1 MAKRVTIRDV
11 AQLAGV
17 STATVSAVINES
29 KYVSPELDQRVRQA
43 VDQLGYKTNWL
54 ARSLKVNETK
64 TIGLV
69 FTNITSPVVSAIV
82 RAAYRMAEQAGFD
95 TFLVATDE
103 DTKREK
109 TSLQSLL
116 AKRVDGVVITPAFAQ
131 EYGHILQANK
141 AVPVIVM
148 ERKVP
153 GIECVTTNNEE
164 VSYQAVHH
172 LIEHGRR
179 RIGLVTI
186 PILGSNIDERIS
198 GYRRALDEYGL
209 YDPELVREADF
220 VGQAAFAR
228 SFDLMSRTDVDAI
241 FTTSQSTVI
250 GTLRAMRQLG
260 KRIPGDLALFGYD
273 DVPWMQVISSPL
285 STIRQPAEELAELA
299 IKRLLECLRSNERS
313 ETIHVLESSLIIR
326 QSCGCQK

>member
-29 KYVSPELDQRVRQA
+29 KYVSPGLERRVRQA
-43 VDQLGYKTNWL
+43 IDQLGYQTNWL

-69 FTNITSPVVSAIV
+69 FTNITSPIWPPIV
-82 RAAYRMAEQAGFD
+82 RAANKVAEQAGFD

-103 DTKREK
+103 DTKRERL
-109 TSLQSLL
+109 SLQSLL
-116 AKRVDGVVITPAFAQ
+116 AKRVDGIVITPAFSR
-131 EYGHILQANK
+131 EYGHIRQANK
-141 AVPVIVM
+141 VVPVVVM

-153 GIECVTTNNEE
+153 GLECVITNNEE

-172 LIEHGRR
+172 LIKHGRR

-198 GYRRALDEYGL
+198 GYRRALDEHRL

-220 VGQAAFAR
+220 VGQAAF
-228 SFDLMSRTDVDAI
+228 DLSLDLISKTDVDAI
-241 FTTSQSTVI
+241 FTTSQSTAM
-250 GTLRAMRQLG
+250 GSLRAIRQLG
-260 KRIPGDLALFGYD
+260 KRIPDDLALFGYD
-273 DVPWMQVISSPL
+273 DVPWMQVMSSPL
-285 STIRQPAEELAELA
+285 STIRQPAKEIAELA
-299 IKRLLECLRSNERS
+299 TERLLECLQSNKRC
-313 ETIHVLESSLIIR
+313 ETIHMLESSLIIR
-326 QSCGCQK
+326 HSCGC